1 MSPKQPALKSLSSPP
16 CLPAQVQHD
25 VFVDELAREQEEA
38 QRLQGRLHE
47 LKAVPRV
54 STLNLRH
61 VWVRV

>member
-1 MSPKQPALKSLSSPP
+1 MCPNTRLINLFPP
-16 CLPAQVQHD
+16 PPLTAQVQRD
-25 VFVDELAREQEEA
+25 VFQDELAREQEEA
-38 QRLQGRLHE
+38 QRLQGLLQE